1 MTNHFTVSWLS
12 FFPYQYYGYRYQQ
25 CMLICE
31 WSKFPSIDFA
41 ARVEEF
47 PEHQHDDELCTNT
60 LTTVTD
66 IVVQTRNIL
75 CTMHVPLLSE
85 M

>member
-1 MTNHFTVSWLS
+1 MNI
-12 FFPYQYYGYRYQQ
+12 GYQQ
-25 CMLICE
+25 CMLICACM
-31 WSKFPSIDFA
+31 KFPSIDFA
-41 ARVEEF
+41 RRIEEF

-66 IVVQTRNIL
+66 IVVQTWNIL
-75 CTMHVPLLSE
+75 CTVHVPLLSSIAYTVSD